1 MHGLGVTPRVGYA
14 CAVPRTK
21 SRAGAI
27 HSSPQSG
34 STGRVRHCWR
44 AAVTLTSMAL
54 ASTGLWGMPLAHCQA
69 DGPPAPIRVSGS
81 ETRPRRSL
89 VPALEVAGVVER
101 ELAARAIALGEVDT
115 ADVASLLEHTDWTLR
130 HLALDALARTS
141 ASRWLS
147 PRHFNNLDLA
157 LDDPRVELR
166 VMATRV
172 DVLDRSSSFDVV
184 LRAAEDPAPEVRLAL
199 VRELAALL
207 NRPSTWLD
215 HEGEVPARLLSGNDA
230 AAELARRLAWTVG
243 PSRDRVARAMPS
255 LIWGGTSWL
264 ELQSEAVLAPG
275 AWAAL
280 AEDYRARCGG
290 DPFVRV
296 VSCFAECLAQSDWRR
311 GPLAHMLR
319 DLATTRAERAVAAAL
334 LAHVRPLTT
343 EESESLAAGAADV
356 CAQFGADDAA
366 RVLLPAAR
374 LAPQGLAAP
383 LLAALPGT
391 EGETRELLV
400 RSAAEA
406 LGPAALAELALDTD
420 PELLVA
426 CARVAL
432 ARGTT
437 LTGDQLV
444 HFAGHPDTSVRE
456 ALFTLAQDALPS
468 GRAAMAVPLLE
479 RMLTDPEPDLAA
491 AAFRVLA
498 GAECAPAPATE
509 AALYRVWRALPGEST
524 RRSRLRDLS
533 RTARWPSFMDDLLER
548 AAEEHAAELVELLAP
563 LAADPRVREALA
575 RWFEKDVRALCAAH
589 ELELRLVYDGRAASV
604 AKALAAARGFELD
617 LDLTTLFEPAL
628 IATMHTVHPSG
639 ERSRAK
645 LPKALVALLGVDAR
659 GRAALERVLAATNPR
674 APRRVRTEAAIV
686 LAERL
691 ERRLGAAGTSAGG
704 AVAQDTPED
713 ARHGD
718 ALSHVLADALVDA
731 VLESESELAVRAVR
745 ALAALPRPARE
756 LGVTRLLAQWRA
768 LGAESVRIA
777 LVEVAAVEPAHYGAL
792 QHIVD
797 GTSDD
802 TVAGALIEAIAA
814 SEHGRAAS
822 LAALVRFEEVAASG
836 ALSGEARAR
845 DGALQLSAEQA
856 LVRREAVLLGFARAA
871 APLPDEVAERVFVRP
886 LAASRSDLL
895 LAFHGESS
903 AGAEFRFRG
912 ELAIGEALAREER
925 LAELLVRQRGASPSN
940 GHELGS
946 GALPAEWWEVDADFL
961 TELARRA
968 ARHEPAAGARLAE
981 AALVAHMGLPDARRE
996 RNGRGT
1002 RTELLA
1008 LWLAAETAAG
1018 EQRDAATDSPA
1029 AAEARAAHFERAA
1042 SVASELVGALA
1053 LTNLERGLAVRDS
1066 RGLDLRTIERLFGAH
1081 DPILGI
1087 DPRARL
1093 TAAIDQLA
1101 MLALLE
1107 RQDSVGFG
1115 WKRVYAEIDLGYA
1128 ERLARSREARAL
1140 EDRIDARH
1148 AALQTEQEDKRA
1160 PERHPDRDR
1169 R

>member
-1 MHGLGVTPRVGYA
+1 
-14 CAVPRTK
+14 
-21 SRAGAI
+21 
-27 HSSPQSG
+27 
-34 STGRVRHCWR
+34 VRHCWR
-44 AAVTLTSMAL
+44 AAVTL
-54 ASTGLWGMPLAHCQA
+54 ASTAVASAGLWGMPLAHCQA
-69 DGPPAPIRVSGS
+69 DGPPAPIRVPGS

-115 ADVASLLEHTDWTLR
+115 ADVALLLEHTDWTLR

-147 PRHFNNLDLA
+147 PRHFYNLDLA
-157 LDDPRVELR
+157 LHDPRVELR

-172 DVLDRSSSFDVV
+172 DVLDRSSSFDLV

-207 NRPSTWLD
+207 NRPSPWLD
-215 HEGEVPARLLSGNDA
+215 HEGEVPARLLTGNDG
-230 AAELARRLAWTVG
+230 AAELARRLAWTTG
-243 PSRDRVARAMPS
+243 PSRDRVARAIPS
-255 LIWGGTSWL
+255 LIWGGASWL
-264 ELQSEAVLAPG
+264 ELQSHAVLTPG
-275 AWAAL
+275 AWTAL
-280 AEDYRARCGG
+280 AEDYKARCGG
-290 DPFVRV
+290 DPFVCV
-296 VSCFAECLAQSDWRR
+296 VSCFEECLAQSDWRR

-334 LAHVRPLTT
+334 MAHVRPLTT
-343 EESESLAAGAADV
+343 DEAQSLAAGAADV
-356 CAQFGADDAA
+356 CSRFGAEDAA

-374 LAPQGLAAP
+374 LVPRGLAGP
-383 LLAALPGT
+383 FLAALPGT

-406 LGPAALAELALDTD
+406 LGPMALAELALDTD

-444 HFAGHPDTSVRE
+444 RLAGHSDTSVRE
-456 ALFTLAQDALPS
+456 ALFTLAQDALSS
-468 GRAAMAVPLLE
+468 GRVAMAVPLLE
-479 RMLTDPEPDLAA
+479 HMLTDPEPDLAA
-491 AAFRVLA
+491 AAFRALA
-498 GAECAPAPATE
+498 GAASAPAPETE
-509 AALYRVWRALPGEST
+509 AALYRVWRALPGETT

-533 RTARWPSFMDDLLER
+533 RTTRWPSFMDDLLER
-548 AAEEHAAELVELLAP
+548 ADEEHAAELVELLAP

-575 RWFEKDVRALCAAH
+575 RWFEKDVSALCAAH
-589 ELELRLVYDGRAASV
+589 GLELRLVYDGRAASV
-604 AKALAAARGFELD
+604 AKALAATRGFEPA

-756 LGVTRLLAQWRA
+756 LGVTRLLAQWRS

-777 LVEVAAVEPAHYGAL
+777 LVEVAALEPAHYGAL

-822 LAALVRFEEVAASG
+822 LAALERFEEVAASG

-845 DGALQLSAEQA
+845 DGALELSSEQA

-886 LAASRSDLL
+886 LAASRADLRR
-895 LAFHGESS
+895 AFHGESS

-912 ELAIGEALAREER
+912 ELAVGGALAREGRLGER
-925 LAELLVRQRGASPSN
+925 LVRQRGASPSD
-940 GHELGS
+940 GHELDA

-968 ARHEPAAGARLAE
+968 TPHEPAAVARLAE

-1029 AAEARAAHFERAA
+1029 AAEARAAHLGRAA
-1042 SVASELVGALA
+1042 VVASELVGALA

-1066 RGLDLRTIERLFGAH
+1066 RGLDLRTIERLFGDH

-1115 WKRVYAEIDLGYA
+1115 WRRVYAEIDLGYA

-1160 PERHPDRDR
+1160 RERHPDRDR